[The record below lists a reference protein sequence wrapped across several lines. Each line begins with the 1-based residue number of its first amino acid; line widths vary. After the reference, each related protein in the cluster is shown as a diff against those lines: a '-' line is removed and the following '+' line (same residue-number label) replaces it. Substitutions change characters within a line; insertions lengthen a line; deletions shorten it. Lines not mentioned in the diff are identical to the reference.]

1 MSETRQGFSLQGE
14 INDLYQKY
22 LGRDA
27 EQAGMD
33 HWLGTFSSG
42 ATLADIERA
51 IAASPEAQQRQGMLT
66 QAVAADRTSERLA
79 EMGGGYAQQY
89 FPGQVSFGLAPID
102 PTESPLEGFEWYK
115 TFRELLNAYLAD
127 IEGQDSDDMDRVD
140 RMNAANAWIDA
151 MQTGNMDVI
160 KNVDVSALEDMPGFK
175 EYYSGIV
182 GTTGDATETED
193 QIEDGINVSDLIKT
207 HGQEAVDAIF
217 DKAGEAIDIIKK
229 TAKDPQAAIDSFIGT
244 FGKNTKTGTWKD
256 WTDVGIWGGI
266 LGIPLPPG
274 FMGKSVRDIE
284 DGLKKIGKT
293 INDLITKPAETIG
306 ELVKDAKDAITGVF
320 TKGSDPA
327 GIYDFVSG
335 IFGGAISGIIMNE
348 IGDTLDNLLFG
359 EDKKPDCTNPTD
371 FNNNKDYCLD
381 LGFVNCDELTGPGG
395 TELTGGIVK
404 GESNCSEIGQVDD
417 DTTEETDI
425 VTGISED
432 ICEEKGMIFDK
443 SGTDD
448 RRDADGCIPAGFV
461 VTEDTPDDSEV
472 TGGPTPEEICE
483 AKGMIFDKAGT
494 DDRRD
499 ADGCVPKGFTTED
512 GGDDTVITGDEKKC
526 EDPKALNTGEEGD
539 CKYPSGDDIDDG
551 GDEITGPPYSCDDPN
566 ATTRPDGSCGPCKA
580 GYVFDGAV
588 ERCVQEEIK
597 VTGTTTT
604 TTTTPP
610 PPPPPPETTP
620 PPETG
625 GGGGGG
631 GGSGMMTQQ
640 IDPFAFD
647 IAGDPQLL
655 AKLEFPVVDYL
666 AQILPADVQQNVM
679 KGLFEGM
686 V

>member
-1 MSETRQGFSLQGE
+1 MATGMFRTGTGGDNTRTTGGVTVTIEPGVGLPSDVDYGT
-14 INDLYQKY
+14 IPSDLIRDELLESSFVRDFLTKFKDKLEGKTEAAVQWIEALGKY
-22 LGRDA
+22 GTGDA
-27 EQAGMD
+27 ELSDLEGIDVSGLMD
-33 HWLGTFSSG
+33 
-42 ATLADIERA
+42 
-51 IAASPEAQQRQGMLT
+51 
-66 QAVAADRTSERLA
+66 V
-79 EMGGGYAQQY
+79 
-89 FPGQVSFGLAPID
+89 
-102 PTESPLEGFEWYK
+102 EGFEDY
-115 TFRELLNAYLAD
+115 
-127 IEGQDSDDMDRVD
+127 
-140 RMNAANAWIDA
+140 
-151 MQTGNMDVI
+151 
-160 KNVDVSALEDMPGFK
+160 
-175 EYYSGIV
+175 YYSV
-182 GTTGDATETED
+182 VPRPLTED

-217 DKAGEAIDIIKK
+217 DKAGEAVDIIKK

-306 ELVKDAKDAITGVF
+306 ELVTEAKDAITGVF
-320 TKGSDPA
+320 TKGADPA

-335 IFGGAISGIIMNE
+335 IFGGAVSGIIMGE
-348 IGDTLDNLLFG
+348 IGDTLDSLLLG
-359 EDKKPDCTNPTD
+359 EADDEEETEEVLFEGFEPDRETIVDPAEV
-371 FNNNKDYCLD
+371 D
-381 LGFVNCDELTGPGG
+381 LSGLEDGDEDDVVPGFVLQDPDRETIVDPAQDDE
-395 TELTGGIVK
+395 VK
-404 GESNCSEIGQVDD
+404 GFQY
-417 DTTEETDI
+417 
-425 VTGISED
+425 
-432 ICEEKGMIFDK
+432 
-443 SGTDD
+443 
-448 RRDADGCIPAGFV
+448 A
-461 VTEDTPDDSEV
+461 TPCDNPQYAEAN
-472 TGGPTPEEICE
+472 PEECGVNTVI
-483 AKGMIFDKAGT
+483 T
-494 DDRRD
+494 
-499 ADGCVPKGFTTED
+499 
-512 GGDDTVITGDEKKC
+512 GGDDNKDDDQIITGDEKKC
-526 EDPKALNTGEEGD
+526 EDPEALNTGEEGD
-539 CKYPSGDDIDDG
+539 CKYPPKTEV
-551 GDEITGPPYSCDDPN
+551 DEGPDQQYSCDDPN

-610 PPPPPPETTP
+610 PPPPPPETAP

-640 IDPFAFD
+640 IDPFVFD

>member
-1 MSETRQGFSLQGE
+1 MSETRRGFSLQGE
-14 INDLYQKY
+14 INDLYQQY

-27 EQAGMD
+27 EQKGMD
-33 HWLGTFSSG
+33 YWLGTFSSG

-51 IAASPEAQQRQGMLT
+51 IAASPEAQRRQGMLT
-66 QAVAADRTSERLA
+66 QTVAADRTSERLA
-79 EMGGGYAQQY
+79 EMGGGYTQQY
-89 FPGQVSFGLAPID
+89 FPGQVSFGLSPID
-102 PTESPLEGFEWYK
+102 TTKSPLEDFEWYK

-182 GTTGDATETED
+182 GTTEDTQSTEQSLIEKYGKAVVDDFKQKYEDIVATVGKAADDPWAAIEGLISTTSNTKGPCWEGGSGGGGVYTGKEWVRNCVTVGVLVAIPGLPVPPIPGIVGATVGE
-193 QIEDGINVSDLIKT
+193 IEDAVKT
-207 HGQEAVDAIF
+207 V
-217 DKAGEAIDIIKK
+217 
-229 TAKDPQAAIDSFIGT
+229 
-244 FGKNTKTGTWKD
+244 
-256 WTDVGIWGGI
+256 
-266 LGIPLPPG
+266 
-274 FMGKSVRDIE
+274 
-284 DGLKKIGKT
+284 GKT
-293 INDLITKPAETIG
+293 IGDFIEKPVDTIKEVAG
-306 ELVKDAKDAITGVF
+306 DVWEGIQGIF
-320 TKGSDPA
+320 EKGSDPK
-327 GIYDFVSG
+327 GIYDYVNG
-335 IFGGAISGIIMNE
+335 IFGSVMSGVIMNE
-348 IGDTLDNLLFG
+348 IGDAVDSLFIG
-359 EDKKPDCTNPTD
+359 GDKKEEEETEEVLFEGFDPDRETIIDPAEVD
-371 FNNNKDYCLD
+371 LSGLEEEGDKDD
-381 LGFVNCDELTGPGG
+381 VVPGFVLQDPVRETIVDPPQDDE
-395 TELTGGIVK
+395 VK
-404 GESNCSEIGQVDD
+404 GFQY
-417 DTTEETDI
+417 
-425 VTGISED
+425 
-432 ICEEKGMIFDK
+432 
-443 SGTDD
+443 
-448 RRDADGCIPAGFV
+448 A
-461 VTEDTPDDSEV
+461 TPCDNPQYAEAN
-472 TGGPTPEEICE
+472 PEEC
-483 AKGMIFDKAGT
+483 G
-494 DDRRD
+494 
-499 ADGCVPKGFTTED
+499 VN
-512 GGDDTVITGDEKKC
+512 TVITGGDDNKDDDQIITGDKKKC
-526 EDPKALNTGEEGD
+526 ENPEALNTGEEGD
-539 CKYPSGDDIDDG
+539 CKYPPKTEV
-551 GDEITGPPYSCDDPN
+551 DEGPDQQYSCDDPN

-631 GGSGMMTQQ
+631 GGGSGMMTQQ
-640 IDPFAFD
+640 IDPFVFD

>member
-51 IAASPEAQQRQGMLT
+51 IAASPEAQRRQGMLT
-66 QAVAADRTSERLA
+66 QTVAADRTSERLA

-102 PTESPLEGFEWYK
+102 PTESPLEDFEWYK

-182 GTTGDATETED
+182 GTTEDTTETED

-293 INDLITKPAETIG
+293 IGEFIEDPAGTLG

-320 TKGSDPA
+320 TKGADPA

-335 IFGGAISGIIMNE
+335 IFGGAVSGIIMGE
-348 IGDTLDNLLFG
+348 IGDTLDSLLLG
-359 EDKKPDCTNPTD
+359 EADDEEETEEVLFEGFEPDRETIVDPAEVD
-371 FNNNKDYCLD
+371 LSGLEEEGNKDD
-381 LGFVNCDELTGPGG
+381 VVPGFVIQDPVRETIVDPPQDDE
-395 TELTGGIVK
+395 VK
-404 GESNCSEIGQVDD
+404 GFQYATPCDNPQYARLNK
-417 DTTEETDI
+417 EECG
-425 VTGISED
+425 VN
-432 ICEEKGMIFDK
+432 
-443 SGTDD
+443 
-448 RRDADGCIPAGFV
+448 
-461 VTEDTPDDSEV
+461 
-472 TGGPTPEEICE
+472 
-483 AKGMIFDKAGT
+483 
-494 DDRRD
+494 
-499 ADGCVPKGFTTED
+499 
-512 GGDDTVITGDEKKC
+512 TVITGGDDNKDDDQIITGDVETC

-539 CKYPSGDDIDDG
+539 CKYPPKIEV
-551 GDEITGPPYSCDDPN
+551 DEGSDPPYSCDDPN

-604 TTTTPP
+604 TTTTTPP
-610 PPPPPPETTP
+610 PPPPPSETTP
-620 PPETG
+620 PPET